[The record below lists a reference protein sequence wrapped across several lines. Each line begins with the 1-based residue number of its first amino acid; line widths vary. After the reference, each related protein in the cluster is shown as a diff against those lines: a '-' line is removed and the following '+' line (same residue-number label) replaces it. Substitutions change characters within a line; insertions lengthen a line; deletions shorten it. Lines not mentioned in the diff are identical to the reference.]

1 MSYNVLETVVFEI
14 KLCLVVVV
22 VAAVVVV
29 VVVVVVVHHCGPTL
43 TFTSLSNTSYRY
55 ACFVS
60 VFSLATKVSQNNS

>member
-29 VVVVVVVHHCGPTL
+29 IVVVVVHHCGPTL
-43 TFTSLSNTSYRY
+43 TITSLSNTSYRY